1 MKQRVKHHTIQQATA
16 YYGLSKCLRLAYGP
30 GKIVYYLNMFLALS
44 FQIRQS
50 TGNHNHHS
58 CFYTL
63 RTPGSG
69 QVLSG
74 IRQYL
79 GERKIKTYMLQK
91 T

>member
-16 YYGLSKCLRLAYGP
+16 YYVLSTCLSLAYGP
-30 GKIVYYLNMFLALS
+30 GKIMYYLNMFLALS
-44 FQIRQS
+44 FLIRQS

-63 RTPGSG
+63 RTPDRNKF
-69 QVLSG
+69 VPG

-79 GERKIKTYMLQK
+79 GKKKTYMLQK